1 MKKLIILS
9 ALATALLLTSERPA
23 SAWCNIKF
31 GAGVNLH
38 WQSGDNNCLWGVYRN
53 GQIPHP
59 AGYPGGHGGH
69 GYPGGYGGMPT
80 YYDPL
85 AAGSTAPL
93 PGAND
98 SKQVNT
104 PGMLPG
110 NLNQTGY
117 SANPYNPYHPVS
129 YQHGYPYQSSNYPN
143 YYPYQV
149 PSYWYGQ

>member
-9 ALATALLLTSERPA
+9 ALATALLLASDRPA
-23 SAWCNIKF
+23 SAWSNIKF

-38 WQSGDNNCLWGVYRN
+38 WQSGDNNFLWGAFRN

-59 AGYPGGHGGH
+59 AGYPGL
-69 GYPGGYGGMPT
+69 GYPGYHHGSVPT
-80 YYDPL
+80 YYDPM
-85 AAGSTAPL
+85 AAGTPA

-98 SKQVNT
+98 TKPVNT
-104 PGMLPG
+104 PGTLPG

-117 SANPYNPYHPVS
+117 SANPYNFYHPAS
-129 YQHGYPYQSSNYPN
+129 YQHSHPYQGYYPN